1 MKAMTALSAKKMGGD
16 TAGVRT
22 LFDLTPAADPSRP
35 DADSFSQAL
44 KAAVLKTKGQ
54 AEQPSEPRDVKKP
67 FAPEDLAAANIH
79 LSSDVDKTESFGE
92 RWRGQNEA
100 ALIALV
106 EAANPSTQPQQPPGG
121 DALNGVSQPGV
132 VMAEFAVEAEL
143 AIVGPAEKQ
152 AFAFQADA
160 TPGEALPFANSVPIV
175 QDGRVQADEF
185 IVKSAPD
192 APPATPGEALP
203 FANSVPIVQDGR
215 VQADEF
221 VVESAPESARESGA
235 VTLARFAEV
244 RVSQGN
250 AQDGI
255 VLRNFH
261 PVPPENVPA
270 TPTQPDSVPVLAF
283 LNARTAASANDEALL
298 SEGFW
303 NWSRPGE
310 RSDATN
316 IALPKAPFDGVL
328 QQVSSGQQP
337 QPAAAQPVEVG
348 YERLFDQLVQG
359 IRLTQHA
366 EATEIHVHL
375 KPDFLGRLSIRVL
388 ADDHGMRIE
397 IRAENEI
404 VRQVMADN
412 QADLHQRL
420 AEKGFAFNQLSILAD
435 TGWTS
440 RREPEWP
447 FEPAHTGLETEP
459 ETPVEAGVE
468 PVPLARSGT
477 IDYLA

>member
-16 TAGVRT
+16 AAGVRT

-35 DADSFSQAL
+35 DADSFSRAL
-44 KAAVLKTKGQ
+44 KAAVRKTRGQ
-54 AEQPSEPRDVKKP
+54 TEQPSEPRDVKKP
-67 FAPEDLAAANIH
+67 FAPEDSAAGNVY

-92 RWRGQNEA
+92 RWRGQTEA
-100 ALIALV
+100 APIALA
-106 EAANPSTQPQQPPGG
+106 EAPNPGAQPQQVSGG
-121 DALNGVSQPGV
+121 TDDALNGVPQLGA
-132 VMAEFAVEAEL
+132 VMAEFAVEAEI

-152 AFAFQADA
+152 AFAFQA
-160 TPGEALPFANSVPIV
+160 
-175 QDGRVQADEF
+175 
-185 IVKSAPD
+185 D

-221 VVESAPESARESGA
+221 VIESAPESARESGA
-235 VTLARFAEV
+235 VTVARFAEV
-244 RVSQGN
+244 RISQGN

-255 VLRNFH
+255 AIRNFQ
-261 PVPPENVPA
+261 PVSPENVVAAPA
-270 TPTQPDSVPVLAF
+270 EPDSVPVLAF

-337 QPAAAQPVEVG
+337 QPAAPQPVEVG
-348 YERLFDQLVQG
+348 YEHLFDQLVQAM
-359 IRLTQHA
+359 RLTQHA
-366 EATEIHVHL
+366 EATEIHVYL

-447 FEPAHTGLETEP
+447 FEPAHMGLETEP

-477 IDYLA
+477 IDYFA